1 MVPSVLSGDR
11 ALGSAG
17 AGLRLRRQY
26 ERLGPLRSRR
36 VLRTLGLCAV
46 TAFAVGWSSRWLTGR
61 PAAPEP
67 QDWDAGV
74 YAWLRPPPTAEP
86 LTLTEKALVLAHEH
100 LAKAAAPAGRAL
112 RSLRGAHAAL
122 LAPSDPDM
130 KVLPMNPK
138 PIEEDTGAGMGKVG
152 RAMRMLEISAV
163 FGALVV
169 VAVIMSKRHTKGP
182 SPREESGRKLEGGS
196 ELPLDTPREQK
207 IRIIAGS
214 TVVEVPRP
222 SLPNSRPQPGP
233 LARDGG
239 LCAARSSVGQ
249 IRSPVSRLRNL

>member
-17 AGLRLRRQY
+17 AGLRLRRHL

-36 VLRTLGLCAV
+36 VLRILGLCAV

-74 YAWLRPPPTAEP
+74 YAWLRPPPKAEP

-122 LAPSDPDM
+122 LAPSDPYM
-130 KVLPMNPK
+130 KLLGGWEKVYEK
-138 PIEEDTGAGMGKVG
+138 PIEEDTGTGMGKVS

-163 FGALVV
+163 FAALVV
-169 VAVIMSKRHTKGP
+169 VAVIMFTSVLVFIGSFH
-182 SPREESGRKLEGGS
+182 SWILGRGFFTGS
-196 ELPLDTPREQK
+196 
-207 IRIIAGS
+207 S
-214 TVVEVPRP
+214 
-222 SLPNSRPQPGP
+222 
-233 LARDGG
+233 ARVTCYVNLG
-239 LCAARSSVGQ
+239 L
-249 IRSPVSRLRNL
+249 